1 MALPTRLSPAEARAR
16 LGESRWSV
24 KEERGGL
31 LAREF
36 RFQDFRQAFAFMT
49 EVALLAEKM
58 DHHPE
63 WSNVYNKVS
72 VTLTTHDVGGI
83 SGLDIQMA
91 DAIDHMVRRHG
102 S

>member
-1 MALPTRLSPAEARAR
+1 MTLPARLSPAEARAR
-16 LGESRWSV
+16 LGESPWSV
-24 KEERGGL
+24 KDERGGL
-31 LAREF
+31 LTHEF

-49 EVALLAEKM
+49 EVALLAEKL

-83 SGLDIQMA
+83 SELDIQMA
-91 DAIDHMVRRHG
+91 DAIDLMVSRHR